1 MAESPASGKKA
12 PTPAP
17 RPLLP
22 KKSASA
28 GAAPYPVASETPPYP
43 AALLK
48 PITVPPRLSLA
59 SQAKAFRSLG
69 EGPPASPPV
78 PVLQSK
84 PPGDIDLISFDDEVL
99 PAPSGNLAED
109 SIDSEMVLGE

>member
-28 GAAPYPVASETPPYP
+28 GAAPYP

-48 PITVPPRLSLA
+48 PITVPPRLSVA

>member
-1 MAESPASGKKA
+1 MAESPEGGKKA

-22 KKSASA
+22 KKSVS
-28 GAAPYPVASETPPYP
+28 SENPTYP
-43 AALLK
+43 AGLLK
-48 PITVPPRLSLA
+48 PVTVPPRLSVA

-78 PVLQSK
+78 PVLPSK
-84 PPGDIDLISFDDEVL
+84 PPGDIDLISFDDDVL
-99 PAPSGNLAED
+99 PTPSGNLVED
-109 SIDSEMVLGE
+109 YMGSETVLGE